1 MSRCDII
8 FQDNIRDILQNGC
21 SDEGQ
26 KIRPRW
32 EDGSPAHTIKR
43 FGIVNRYDLSEEFPI
58 MTLRRVYYRS
68 AVEELLWIWQKK
80 SNKLADLS
88 TGIWEIGRAHV

>member
-1 MSRCDII
+1 MSRCDVI

-43 FGIVNRYDLSEEFPI
+43 FGLVNRYDLSKEFPI

-68 AVEELLWIWQKK
+68 ADRK
-80 SNKLADLS
+80 S
-88 TGIWEIGRAHV
+88 VV